1 MRILLILFTVFSI
14 FFSHASML
22 ETTKIIGR
30 KDVGEINYF
39 QFGSVI
45 TVFLTQSINTPEAQ
59 GTEVVEEEPKKPK
72 KVIKNLEYFLL
83 AGFFILLIALYFFV
97 RKKK

>member
-1 MRILLILFTVFSI
+1 
-14 FFSHASML
+14 ML
-22 ETTKIIGR
+22 ETPKIIGG
-30 KDVGEINYF
+30 KEIGEINYF
-39 QFGSVI
+39 QFGSAT
-45 TVFLTQSINTPEAQ
+45 TVFLAQSINIPAVQ
-59 GTEVVEEEPKKPK
+59 GTEVVEEKAKKPK